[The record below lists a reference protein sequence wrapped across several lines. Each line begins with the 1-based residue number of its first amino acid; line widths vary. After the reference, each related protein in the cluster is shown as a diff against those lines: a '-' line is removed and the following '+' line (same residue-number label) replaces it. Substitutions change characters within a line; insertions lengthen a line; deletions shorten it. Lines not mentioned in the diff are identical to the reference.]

1 MLFQNKIGTRGR
13 KCLTTALDEFQISI
27 YYGSP
32 YSNLSNTGAP
42 PFLNRFS
49 IFATHSNRLGELY
62 KIASYSESEFGFLLG
77 ENREFV
83 FGTSEQGGGLTYV
96 TNFDEFHIY
105 GAEFDA
111 LSE

>member
-83 FGTSEQGGGLTYV
+83 FGPS
-96 TNFDEFHIY
+96 
-105 GAEFDA
+105 
-111 LSE
+111 